1 MTAVLPIGKANPELK
16 LLVIVGDAVQL
27 SVAVGA
33 IQVATA
39 VAAAVDKL
47 TLTGQLAKVGGIA
60 SVAHGL
66 PLLAAM
72 TTV

>member
-1 MTAVLPIGKANPELK
+1 MTAVVPIGKAKPELK

-33 IQVATA
+33 VQVATA
-39 VAAAVDKL
+39 VVAAVDKL
-47 TLTGQLAKVGGIA
+47 MLTGQLAKVGGIA